1 MRWLRPWWPTPAP
14 GWSCCGARTPS
25 ARRRCSKPRGARRPS
40 GANAVRRWTGAWP
53 DGWPCGRSALP
64 RTADPSCSVQVPDA
78 LDGEMVTLDLVPTVL
93 QKIACK
99 AIGILGAE
107 RFKHVAT
114 LEAPAGG
121 HRILSL
127 KDEAG
132 AGLHVDLCIDAG
144 ALADAVVDLDRW
156 LGGLAHAKANAG
168 PVRGVPQQSG
178 LDGDAAKTVL
188 GVVDPVGLVVVVR
201 HGGLQAQGQVA
212 QAQAQAQAQVQAI
225 TRADVALFAGA
236 VATYRFLH
244 AQQRIATRSQ
254 AHADERA
261 QPRGRVGGFGRLGA
275 SGGDERGQQTGCQHG
290 FAHVLPCVC
299 VMRALDSA

>member
-25 ARRRCSKPRGARRPS
+25 ARRSCSKPRGARRGSRLTTCWCCKATIPPPCRPHAGRCPSWATGTSGVRRPS

-78 LDGEMVTLDLVPTVL
+78 LDGEIVTLDLVPTVL
-93 QKIACK
+93 QKIAFK
-99 AIGILGAE
+99 AIGILG
-107 RFKHVAT
+107 
-114 LEAPAGG
+114 
-121 HRILSL
+121 
-127 KDEAG
+127 
-132 AGLHVDLCIDAG
+132 
-144 ALADAVVDLDRW
+144 
-156 LGGLAHAKANAG
+156 AG